1 MQQMKK
7 LGFGMMRLPLLNEED
22 KKSIDK
28 KTVCQMVDTFME
40 RGLLILI
47 RRTCIMSMR
56 VSAR

>member
-40 RGLLILI
+40 RV
-47 RRTCIMSMR
+47 
-56 VSAR
+56 VSVNAPST